1 LTTENE
7 RGTWGPL
14 MEPEPTN
21 RGDMSQ
27 DSAAPTLHRSV
38 MKRGERLAH
47 SAAPAAQN
55 GGRAYDY
62 LSNSSV
68 GLELGISVII
78 GMLFGYWLDR
88 QIGTEPWMMLL
99 FLVLGFVAG
108 MRGVLRAVKRSD
120 RRAARE
126 AEEAA
131 RG

>member
-1 LTTENE
+1 
-7 RGTWGPL
+7 
-14 MEPEPTN
+14 
-21 RGDMSQ
+21 
-27 DSAAPTLHRSV
+27 

-47 SAAPAAQN
+47 SAAPAAQT

-62 LSNSSV
+62 LSNTSV

-78 GMLFGYWLDR
+78 GVLFGYWLDR

-120 RRAARE
+120 RKAARD